1 MVSKRVSKRM
11 LWMMAAFAV
20 ASFGKNAPRIAP
32 VPSDPL
38 EMVTGQVQVASAS
51 SSRAAALELLARAR
65 SAYALRSSGEAYDLK
80 VTFTVNSGGQTEY
93 DGAWQMED
101 MSDPQQ
107 GFRWTAKAAAGYTT
121 TQISS
126 NGVYYAAG
134 TSSIIPLRLQEARA
148 ALLDPIPP
156 AQNVNRALIRTTT
169 GTFNGQQLSCVLI
182 SGSGSA
188 AASMPGRSWD
198 ETEECVD
205 PQSGLLVVHS
215 QVPGRYYAYDY
226 SNAPELDGYV
236 LPRKVTVTEAGKTV
250 SEISVVSFEQLP
262 AVDASLFQP
271 SEEMKAAGPSVAMSG
286 AQKLS
291 RVVGAVPSGAT
302 VQPVCVFG
310 LVTSSGQLVEAHSLQ
325 PADPNSAAAL
335 EDAKQI
341 TFAHATA
348 AGARPQQHFVFIVE
362 QFAAAQ

>member
-1 MVSKRVSKRM
+1 MVSKRTSWM
-11 LWMMAAFAV
+11 LAAFAV
-20 ASFGKNAPRIAP
+20 ASFGKNAPKIAP
-32 VPSDPL
+32 VPSDSL
-38 EMVTGQVQVASAS
+38 EMVTGQVQVASAPS
-51 SSRAAALELLARAR
+51 TRAAALELLARAR
-65 SAYALRSSGEAYDLK
+65 SAYALRSSGESYDLK
-80 VTFTVNSGGQTEY
+80 VTFTVNSGGQTDY

-134 TSSIIPLRLQEARA
+134 TSSTIPLRLQEARA
-148 ALLDPIPP
+148 ALFDPIPP

-169 GTFNGQQLSCVLI
+169 GTFNGLQLTCILI

-188 AASMPGRSWD
+188 AATMAGRSWD

-205 PQSGLLVVHS
+205 PQSGLLAVHS
-215 QVPGRYYAYDY
+215 QIPGRYYAYDY

-250 SEISVVSFEQLP
+250 SEISVVSFQDLP

-271 SEEMKAAGPSVAMSG
+271 GEEMKANGPAVAMAG
-286 AQKLS
+286 AQKIS
-291 RVVGAVPSGAT
+291 RMVGAVPAGAT
-302 VQPVCVFG
+302 IQPVCVFG
-310 LVTSSGQLVEAHSLQ
+310 LVTASGQLVEAHSLQ

-341 TFAHATA
+341 NFSHSTA

-362 QFAAAQ
+362 KFAAAQ